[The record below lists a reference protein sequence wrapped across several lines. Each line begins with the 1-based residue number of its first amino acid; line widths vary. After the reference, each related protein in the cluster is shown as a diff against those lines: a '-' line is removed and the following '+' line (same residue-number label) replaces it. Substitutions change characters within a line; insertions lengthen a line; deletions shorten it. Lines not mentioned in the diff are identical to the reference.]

1 MNTWSRCLFKTN
13 NLHKA
18 EIADILK
25 RMTHEG
31 LLVSE
36 GYGRGMRYLLPQKS
50 LGFIKEHDSNVAT
63 SEANMARNMAS
74 SETNMARNMASSE
87 ANMAS
92 NMASSVKKRMSRDE
106 LFLLI
111 LANCKDWTSLESL
124 SSKIN
129 RNPKYLRNFIIPI
142 LLASKKL
149 QMMYPGTPK
158 HPNQQYKISD

>member
-1 MNTWSRCLFKTN
+1 
-13 NLHKA
+13 
-18 EIADILK
+18 
-25 RMTHEG
+25 MTHEG

-50 LGFIKEHDSNVAT
+50 LDFIKVYDSNVAT
-63 SEANMARNMAS
+63 SDGNVVTSEANIATSDGNMASNMAS
-74 SETNMARNMASSE
+74 SEANMASNMASSE

-92 NMASSVKKRMSRDE
+92 NMASSVKKRLSRDE

-111 LANCKDWTSLESL
+111 LANCKEWISLESL
-124 SSKIN
+124 SSRIN
-129 RNPKYLRNFIIPI
+129 RNPKYLRNYVIPI

-158 HPNQQYKISD
+158 HPNQQYKVSD